1 MSEGVGVAVEE
12 GDVVGVPVGCV
23 VGVPVGCG
31 VPVGDAGLVGVVR
44 EVGLGVVVGGDVAG
58 AGPAGVEGCTVAGV
72 TPPAAGD
79 GGLTLK

>member
-1 MSEGVGVAVEE
+1 VSEGAGVAVEE
-12 GDVVGVPVGCV
+12 GDVVGVPVGS
-23 VGVPVGCG
+23 G
-31 VPVGDAGLVGVVR
+31 VPVGDAGLVGVVC

>member
-1 MSEGVGVAVEE
+1 M
-12 GDVVGVPVGCV
+12 
-23 VGVPVGCG
+23 
-31 VPVGDAGLVGVVR
+31 PVGDAGLVGVVR

-72 TPPAAGD
+72 TPLAAGD